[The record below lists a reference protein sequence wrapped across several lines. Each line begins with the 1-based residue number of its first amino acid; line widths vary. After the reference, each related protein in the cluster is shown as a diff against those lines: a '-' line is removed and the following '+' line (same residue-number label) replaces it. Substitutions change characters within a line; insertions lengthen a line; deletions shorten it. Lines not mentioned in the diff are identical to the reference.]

1 MSDAPS
7 PPDEQ
12 PMAPRLAALLALNH
26 ALYTDHDLD
35 VLLHRLLGMVTDTLD
50 AEAASLGLIDSERN
64 ELVFQVAVG
73 TAGETV
79 ENFRLPMGKG
89 VAGWV
94 AQHKEAVRIHDAQE
108 DPRFL
113 EHIDMATGFQT
124 RSLLVLPLLHGD
136 RILGVL
142 EAINKRSGPFTEGD
156 ESLCAVLA
164 NTVAVSLE
172 NFQLHQLNRQRLG
185 EVDKV
190 SGSLDASDQALLAA
204 QELLASNQPTAGFL
218 ATHPLSA
225 LLRVLGDSH
234 VSGKLTVKNGEDEAE
249 IALDHGDL
257 VTAWLPRRHLVG
269 ADAVL
274 EALDW
279 ATGVFRFEAQAVIEP
294 ARTITEPFWLLQ
306 ARSRA
311 RRGHLAGLK
320 SALPADR
327 TLAATASW
335 PQGDP
340 VAAAL
345 APWLPATPA
354 HLGAAVRLDQ
364 VTLYEGLARLLAAG
378 SLGWAEDA

>member
-1 MSDAPS
+1 MSDTQSFSA
-7 PPDEQ
+7 EQ

-35 VLLHRLLGMVTDTLD
+35 VLLHRLLQMVTETLD
-50 AEAASLGLIDSERN
+50 AEAASLGLIDAERG

-73 TAGETV
+73 TTGDKV

-94 AQHKEAVRIHDAQE
+94 AQHREPVRVHDAHA

-113 EHIDMATGFQT
+113 GHIDDATGFQT
-124 RSLLVLPLLHGD
+124 RSLLVLPLLHGG

-172 NFQLHQLNRQRLG
+172 NFQLHQLNQQRLG
-185 EVDKV
+185 DTDVFGKT
-190 SGSLDASDQALLAA
+190 LDDREQALLAA

-218 ATHPLSA
+218 TTHALSV

-234 VSGKLTVKNGEDEAE
+234 VSGKLHVAHGEDECE

-257 VTAWLPRRHLVG
+257 VTALLPRRHLVG
-269 ADAVL
+269 AEAIL
-274 EALDW
+274 EAMGW
-279 ATGVFRFEAQAVIEP
+279 TTGLFRFESQAIFEQ
-294 ARTITEPFWLLQ
+294 ARTITEPLWLLRV
-306 ARSRA
+306 RSRT
-311 RRGHLAGLK
+311 RRERLFELGTMLPADRKLVKKGAWPADDAVAK
-320 SALPADR
+320 AIDSALPATPTQLGESVLVDQL
-327 TLAATASW
+327 TLF
-335 PQGDP
+335 
-340 VAAAL
+340 
-345 APWLPATPA
+345 
-354 HLGAAVRLDQ
+354 
-364 VTLYEGLARLLAAG
+364 EGLARLLAAG

>member
-7 PPDEQ
+7 FPAEQ

-35 VLLHRLLGMVTDTLD
+35 VLLHRLLGMVTETLD
-50 AEAASLGLIDSERN
+50 AEAASLGLIDAERN
-64 ELVFQVAVG
+64 ELVFQIAVG

-94 AQHKEAVRIHDAQE
+94 AQHREPVRVHDAQE

-113 EHIDMATGFQT
+113 DLATGFRT
-124 RSLLVLPLLHGD
+124 RSLLVLPLLHGG

-142 EAINKRSGPFTEGD
+142 EAINKRSGPFTEAD
-156 ESLCAVLA
+156 ESLCGVLA

-172 NFQLHQLNRQRLG
+172 NFQLHQLNQKRLG
-185 EVDKV
+185 EADTV
-190 SGSLDASDQALLAA
+190 SDTLDAREQELLAA
-204 QELLASNQPTAGFL
+204 QGLLASNQPTAGFL
-218 ATHPLSA
+218 TIHPLA
-225 LLRVLGDSH
+225 TLLRVLGDSH
-234 VSGKLTVKNGEDEAE
+234 VSGKLTVKNGEDEID
-249 IALDHGDL
+249 IAIDHGDL
-257 VTAWLPRRHLVG
+257 VTAWLPRRQLVG

-294 ARTITEPFWLLQ
+294 ARTITEPLWLLRV
-306 ARSRA
+306 RSRS
-311 RRGHLAGLK
+311 RKQRLAELK
-320 SALPADR
+320 AALSADR
-327 TLAATASW
+327 KLVAAQPW
-335 PQGDP
+335 PGDDP
-340 VAAAL
+340 VATAIAGS
-345 APWLPATPA
+345 LPATPA
-354 HLGAAVRLDQ
+354 GLAASVRLDQ
-364 VTLYEGLARLLAAG
+364 LTLFEGLARLLAAG